1 MMDSS
6 MAVAI
11 SVLPELGSARRCPA
25 LIVLSSSGAVGKG
38 VKVLALAGP
47 HPAGLGL
54 VFPAAVA

>member
-1 MMDSS
+1 

-11 SVLPELGSARRCPA
+11 SLLPELGSARRCPA